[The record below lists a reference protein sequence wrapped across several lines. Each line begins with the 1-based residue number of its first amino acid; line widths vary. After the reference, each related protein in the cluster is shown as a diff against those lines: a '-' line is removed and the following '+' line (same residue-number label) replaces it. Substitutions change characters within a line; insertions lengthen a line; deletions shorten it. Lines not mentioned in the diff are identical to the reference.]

1 MKHLLTVTGLGA
13 MVLLQGCSGFDHD
26 VGIQVETA
34 IVSAPVGDIGTRHLR
49 HNTSSN
55 SVSNS
60 VGITESALSAGSVF
74 AYDNPAEQ
82 WEVTSVDQQHIAWR
96 STTGDTK
103 LTTLSTILPPLRW
116 NGDDTIGR
124 RVIRIVSG
132 DLHPL
137 KAGNKFIF
145 HEDVLTTRPPGEYT
159 FRSECDVQ
167 GQVTLTIPLGT
178 FDTWQILC
186 KRNGREAFLVN
197 YSEQLANSVRIIS
210 VSENSTT
217 PVVRHLVAVS
227 QTQPDNKNRQE

>member
-1 MKHLLTVTGLGA
+1 MKHLVTATVLGA
-13 MVLLQGCSGFDHD
+13 VALLQGCSGFDHD

-34 IVSAPVGDIGTRHLR
+34 IISAPVGDRGTSHQL
-49 HNTSSN
+49 HTNSN
-55 SVSNS
+55 SVSNA
-60 VGITESALSAGSVF
+60 VGITEPALSQGSVF

-82 WEVTSVDQQHIAWR
+82 WEVTSVDKNHVSWR
-96 STTGDTK
+96 STAGDTK

-116 NGDDTIGR
+116 NGSKAIGR
-124 RVIRIVSG
+124 RVIRAVSG

-137 KAGNKFIF
+137 KAGNRFVF

-167 GQVTLTIPLGT
+167 GKVTLTIPLGT

-197 YSEQLANSVRIIS
+197 YSEQLANNVRIIS
-210 VSENSTT
+210 VSEHSTT

-227 QTQPDNKNRQE
+227 QTQPENENQQE